1 MLRRHLVSIMCKI
14 TDEYCEMCQMKVD
27 CTIKTCS
34 MTSNGW
40 ICVKPELGGAKSAK
54 IVLDRNSNGDKCMYV
69 GSIMNRYEVAMRCD
83 GCEDSLKRKMSK
95 RKTRSKPKKRSMFS
109 SFFT

>member
-1 MLRRHLVSIMCKI
+1 MLSQYLIFIMCKI

-40 ICVKPELGGAKSAK
+40 ICVKPEIGAAKSAK
-54 IVLDRNSNGDKCMYV
+54 IVLDRNSNGDRCMYV
-69 GSIMNRYEVAMRCD
+69 GSIMPRYEIAIR
-83 GCEDSLKRKMSK
+83 CEDCEESLKRKMSK
-95 RKTRSKPKKRSMFS
+95 RRSKPKKKSRFS